1 MGSDAAG
8 GYNERM
14 NIELSPL
21 ETDLLRRVLGD
32 RLSTLRQEVRRT
44 ETSAFKDDLKDSE
57 ALLRQLLSKLPGER
71 SSAP

>member
-1 MGSDAAG
+1 MGSDASG

-21 ETDLLRRVLGD
+21 EADCLRRVVGD
-32 RLSTLRQEVRRT
+32 RLATLRQEVRRT
-44 ETSAFKDDLKDSE
+44 DTSSFKDDLKDSE
-57 ALLRQLLSKLPGER
+57 ALLRQLLSKLPAER